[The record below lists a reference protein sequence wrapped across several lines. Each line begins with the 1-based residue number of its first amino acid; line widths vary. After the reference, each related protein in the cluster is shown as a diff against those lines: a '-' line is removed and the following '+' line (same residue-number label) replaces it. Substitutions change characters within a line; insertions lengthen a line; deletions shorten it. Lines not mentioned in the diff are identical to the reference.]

1 MYSDFIFLSNNHAT
15 PGLFLHLVSHIPREY
30 CLDGDALLVYGSDDQ
45 CDDGIFSHEHGT
57 LPGGEQFPLAGIIF
71 YQKDLLPR

>member
-15 PGLFLHLVSHIPREY
+15 PGLFLHLVSHIPREC

-45 CDDGIFSHEHGT
+45 CDDGILTDEYGT
-57 LPGGEQFPLAGIIF
+57 LPCWEQFSLFGIIF
-71 YQKDLLPR
+71 CEKDLL